1 MLKKT
6 LLALSLAASTMLLT
20 TSPTLAAHNLR
31 ITNAGSHAV
40 QTINISG
47 INRRMWGPDLLGN
60 NFLFPGQS
68 ANFTIG
74 EGCLEDVRIIYRNG
88 HVLQRGS
95 FDTCRYDLR
104 LNY

>member
-6 LLALSLAASTMLLT
+6 VLALSMALT
-20 TSPTLAAHNLR
+20 TVLLSTAPTLAAHNLR
-31 ITNAGSHAV
+31 IVNAGSHAV
-40 QTINISG
+40 ETINVSG

-68 ANFTIG
+68 ANFTIR
-74 EGCLEDVRIIYRNG
+74 EGCLEDVRVIYRNG
-88 HVLQRGS
+88 HTLTRGS
-95 FDTCRYDLR
+95 FNTCQYDLR